1 MNFWDDPSEKL
12 NPFIEKME
20 KGELKLEDILNDDNI
35 IQDIKQNTESKFINF
50 LTKDKI
56 QKLIDYSTKFPSVD
70 EHNIGYKYPFNATE
84 ILCADN
90 TTFQNN
96 LMAEKQYT
104 PNTEDN
110 MAERVKNIKKE
121 NFMYQLFSVLNKLK
135 NEYNAELNG
144 KKEEKEKK
152 DGEKKDEE
160 DESDEDEE
168 NEEGKDRKKSEENFI
183 KKAKDISK
191 KVIYENVDYL
201 LQFLKESDKTR
212 ENYVLVGYFYK
223 ILNTLINIHQMK
235 MVEYLLDYPL
245 KDKFDIIDLL
255 VKHMKRKSMCNIIQ
269 KLLIFDH
276 EFICRFDDKKIDL
289 LSKVFDELDASNIK
303 DKNECICEC
312 ICNVMN
318 NRQFFDLFMT
328 KKELLEKIYNIIFKC
343 KNNDSKYNYILKSLI
358 KINENIIQHFPVHYT
373 DSNNENNN
381 DLMQVN
387 VDPYGALEKSL
398 SSPEDTELLK
408 KFLSVLFDI
417 LEKDELNIFENF
429 DGNDDKSDE
438 FLATYYEKQKKMG
451 MKKLLQTE
459 YLKTLVDIFVN
470 AYASK
475 YHEKK
480 IEQLMKIASK
490 KNIFWNLHDLFLN
503 FPFSN
508 IFQIHYNQI
517 MKIVLNENSP
527 DCVIEAFFNE
537 ENSKK
542 RNIIDFYIDK
552 VLSDMKFNFQLTNT
566 QAFNPLL
573 PFIITIINKINDS
586 QNLYVKSYLEKH
598 KNLSVFH
605 EIIGQETGNLFTQK
619 LLLND
624 NNNYGGFGFGD
635 VEEVPLKTFG
645 PLNFLQVFDENCK
658 IYEMYKKGEDYKKA
672 LNAKKERAEKEKD
685 KDKDKDNEKKDNK
698 MEKRGL
704 EYIDD
709 FEEEDDP
716 LFKVEKIKDLK
727 KEKDNFLALLNK
739 PTEEVNLEEENNDVI
754 VDNIDKDGNG
764 MKTEQIGRF
773 KEIWEDDD
781 EEKEKE
787 KKTEYEKEKEK
798 EKEDNKDTDKNND
811 EKKTDNVDKKENN
824 ESQEKKDEE
833 KKEN

>member
-1 MNFWDDPSEKL
+1 MFSGMNFWDDPSGKL

-104 PNTEDN
+104 QNAEDN
-110 MAERVKNIKKE
+110 MAERVKNIKE
-121 NFMYQLFSVLNKLK
+121 GNFMKQLFTVLNKLK
-135 NEYNAELNG
+135 NEYNAEVNG
-144 KKEEKEKK
+144 KKEEKKEGEEK
-152 DGEKKDEE
+152 DDE

-168 NEEGKDRKKSEENFI
+168 NEEGKDRKKSDENFI

-223 ILNTLINIHQMK
+223 ILNALINIHQMK

-245 KDKFDIIDLL
+245 KDEFDIIDLL

-289 LSKVFDELDASNIK
+289 LSKVLDELDASDIK
-303 DKNECICEC
+303 DENECICDC

-328 KKELLEKIYNIIFKC
+328 KKELLEKIYKIIFKC
-343 KNNDSKYNYILKSLI
+343 KNNDSKFNYILKLLI

-373 DSNNENNN
+373 DNNNENNN
-381 DLMQVN
+381 DFMQVN
-387 VDPYGALEKSL
+387 IDPYGALEKSL
-398 SSPEDTELLK
+398 SSPEDTETLK

-417 LEKDELNIFENF
+417 LEKDELNIFDNF

-470 AYASK
+470 SYASK
-475 YHEKK
+475 YHENK
-480 IEQLMKIASK
+480 IEQLVKIASK
-490 KNIFWNLHDLFLN
+490 KNIFWNLHDLFVN

-527 DCVIEAFFNE
+527 DCIIAAFFNE
-537 ENSKK
+537 ENNKK

-573 PFIITIINKINDS
+573 PFIITIINKIYTS
-586 QNLYVKSYLEKH
+586 QNLYVRSFIEKN
-598 KNLSVFH
+598 KNICVFYQ
-605 EIIGQETGNLFTQK
+605 IIGQETENVFNQK
-619 LLLND
+619 LLLSDND
-624 NNNYGGFGFGD
+624 NLGAFGFGD
-635 VEEVPLKTFG
+635 AEDIPLKTFG
-645 PLNFLQVFDENCK
+645 PKNFMEVFEENCK
-658 IYEMYKKGEDYKKA
+658 IYEMYKNGEDYQKA
-672 LNAKKERAEKEKD
+672 LNEKKERNAKEKEKE
-685 KDKDKDNEKKDNK
+685 KEKKDNK
-698 MEKRGL
+698 MERRGL
-704 EYIDD
+704 EYIEDLED
-709 FEEEDDP
+709 EDDP
-716 LFKVEKIKDLK
+716 LFKVEKIKDSQK
-727 KEKDNFLALLNK
+727 DDDNFLAILNR
-739 PTEEVNLEEENNDVI
+739 PHEEVSPE
-754 VDNIDKDGNG
+754 
-764 MKTEQIGRF
+764 
-773 KEIWEDDD
+773 
-781 EEKEKE
+781 
-787 KKTEYEKEKEK
+787 
-798 EKEDNKDTDKNND
+798 EDNKDLIINNIEKDGDNQTEQVGSIKELYDDNNEEKDKNND
-811 EKKTDNVDKKENN
+811 EKKLDDNN
-824 ESQEKKDEE
+824 EN
-833 KKEN
+833 EN